1 MESTMVT
8 ETQITT
14 KNGLKAR
21 LYLIAEKMLRHNAM
35 LAVMVIIAG
44 ICMAGLPE
52 GSTIFDQQTI
62 HAAGEEDKDKDK
74 DKDKGDGDSSWN
86 TTTEWLAKW
95 VKRLGGVVIF
105 LGVVEV
111 GFGFV
116 NDNPSAKTMGW
127 KFVVGGAIIFAAGSS
142 YDTFIV

>member
-1 MESTMVT
+1 MVK

-44 ICMAGLPE
+44 ICMAGVPE

-62 HAAGEEDKDKDK
+62 HAATPAPTRSSSGGGGNADEDT
-74 DKDKGDGDSSWN
+74 SWN

-95 VKRLGGVVIF
+95 VKRLGGVVAFI
-105 LGVVEV
+105 GIIEV
-111 GFGFV
+111 GFGFF

-127 KFVVGGAIIFAAGSS
+127 KFIVGGGIIFAAGVS
-142 YDTFIV
+142 YDKFIV

>member
-1 MESTMVT
+1 MENTMVT
-8 ETQITT
+8 KTQTTT

-35 LAVMVIIAG
+35 LAVIVIIAG
-44 ICMAGLPE
+44 ICMAGIPE

-62 HAAGEEDKDKDK
+62 HATTGT
-74 DKDKGDGDSSWN
+74 DKDKGDEDSSWN

-105 LGVVEV
+105 LGVLEV
-111 GFGFV
+111 GFGWV
-116 NDNPSAKTMGW
+116 NDNPSAKTTGW
-127 KFVVGGAIIFAAGSS
+127 KFIVGGSIIFAAGAS